1 MYKELDEQA
10 LAGYCAKGD
19 IKAEDE
25 LYRRYAARVYTLCRR
40 YCGDVKEAEDL
51 MQDALIQALDKIRTF
66 NYTGRGSL
74 YAWIRKIAVN
84 KAINHIRRHR
94 WRMVPLDHLEED
106 TTDDLSADEMESVPQ
121 EKLMELI
128 SRLPEARRAVLN
140 LYCIDGYSHK
150 KIGQMLGISEKG
162 SAGILAKA
170 RKQLKEAIKIYLKN
184 PEK

>member
-1 MYKELDEQA
+1 
-10 LAGYCAKGD
+10 
-19 IKAEDE
+19 
-25 LYRRYAARVYTLCRR
+25 
-40 YCGDVKEAEDL
+40 
-51 MQDALIQALDKIRTF
+51 
-66 NYTGRGSL
+66 
-74 YAWIRKIAVN
+74 
-84 KAINHIRRHR
+84 
-94 WRMVPLDHLEED
+94 MVPLDHLEED